1 MCSCGASSPPVVGS
15 GRSARLRKLHRCDS
29 IAISRCRISASAEP
43 CSTSQRVAAAG
54 RESSRRGS
62 SVSTAKVTL
71 LALRISSLPWAWAAT
86 QLARLAAPSSW
97 LRNLWVSHANR
108 LHSAATATLRLSRFP
123 TIPALRASGQV
134 FRGVPSRQSTAR
146 ASPDTRLSPHI
157 DAQTAGSWAQLCAW
171 AAATSVRVVQ
181 RAFRLSTCTSACWSA
196 QRKRVPTRTPAGAI
210 PTVRSV
216 LHTSTTDGTLQMG
229 MAGGAIGRNGALIP
243 VSQGQGLSCCVPYCT
258 PGVVVTGRDRAIGRA
273 CSRSP

>member
-1 MCSCGASSPPVVGS
+1 MCSCGAS
-15 GRSARLRKLHRCDS
+15 
-29 IAISRCRISASAEP
+29 
-43 CSTSQRVAAAG
+43 STSQRVAAAG

-71 LALRISSLPWAWAAT
+71 LALRIPSLPWAWAAT

-108 LHSAATATLRLSRFP
+108 LHSAATATLRLSRFGIP
-123 TIPALRASGQV
+123 TIPALLRASGQV
-134 FRGVPSRQSTAR
+134 LRGVPSRQSTAR

-157 DAQTAGSWAQLCAW
+157 DAPTAGSWAQLCAW
-171 AAATSVRVVQ
+171 AAATSVRGVQ
-181 RAFRLSTCTSACWSA
+181 RAFRLSTSACWSA
-196 QRKRVPTRTPAGAI
+196 QRKRAPTRTPAAAM

-229 MAGGAIGRNGALIP
+229 MAGGAIGRDGALIP
-243 VSQGQGLSCCVPYCT
+243 VSQGQGLSCSVPYCT
-258 PGVVVTGRDRAIGRA
+258 PGVVVTGRDRAIGCA